1 MIKIDLILSQ
11 YNIVPDDPADVTK
24 KERDAEIVVHDD
36 STTSE
41 SRDEAEDWDWD
52 EKKEDWKTQPSYWHM
67 IHRHP

>member
-41 SRDEAEDWDWD
+41 GRDEAED
-52 EKKEDWKTQPSYWHM
+52 
-67 IHRHP
+67 